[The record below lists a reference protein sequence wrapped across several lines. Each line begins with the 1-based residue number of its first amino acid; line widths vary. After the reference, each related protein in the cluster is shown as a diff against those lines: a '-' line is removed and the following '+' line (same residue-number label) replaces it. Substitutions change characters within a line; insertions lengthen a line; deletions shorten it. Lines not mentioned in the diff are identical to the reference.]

1 MKILRGFLDQS
12 RHTYKCKYCGF
23 ECRTQK
29 SPAGLSATKIGHYGD
44 NCTPPYEAYAE
55 EYLEASTI
63 SFTSTPSI
71 ADSASQFKDCGL
83 RTGYT
88 IRISTTSGTNDG
100 DYIIQPLGLAAGE
113 ILTDGSLTTESA
125 ATAGT
130 VTISRLV
137 YKPVVAKGCGFCG
150 SLNSK

>member
-1 MKILRGFLDQS
+1 MIKDREVY
-12 RHTYKCKYCGF
+12 RCNYCGF

-29 SPAGLSATKIGHYGD
+29 SPTGLSATKIGNYGD
-44 NCTPPYEAYAE
+44 NCTPPYTAYAE
-55 EYLEASTI
+55 EYLVASTI

-71 ADSASQFKDCGL
+71 ADSASGFKDCGL
-83 RTGYT
+83 RPGYT
-88 IRISTTSGTNDG
+88 IRIATTSGTNDG
-100 DYIIQPLGLAAGE
+100 DYTILELGLAAGE

-125 ATAGT
+125 ATAGE

-137 YKPVVAKGCGFCG
+137 YKPVIGRGCGNCG